1 MTEPTATQPMRV
13 LFLCTHNSSRSQMAE
28 GLLRARGGAAYEVF
42 SAGTQP
48 RVVHPLAIK
57 AMGELGIDISG
68 HRAKSMDEFSAQP
81 PMDLV
86 VTVCDEAAEACPYF
100 PNARHQVH
108 WGFPDPSKVEGSE
121 EERLA
126 AFRHI
131 RDLIATRINQFLGL
145 SPAHSL
151 KQLYAAAKAQEEPA

>member
-1 MTEPTATQPMRV
+1 
-13 LFLCTHNSSRSQMAE
+13 MAE

-68 HRAKSMDEFSAQP
+68 HRAKSMDEFRALP

-86 VTVCDEAAEACPYF
+86 VTVCDEAAEICPYF

-131 RDLIATRINQFLGL
+131 RDLIAVRINQFLGL

-151 KQLYAAAKAQEEPA
+151 EQLYAAAKAQEEPV